1 MKVAVTGGLGFIG
14 NYLTKKL
21 LESGHDVL
29 VLDIRDDKVPK
40 GAEFCKLDITNLD
53 QTVQGLGDIDVVY
66 HLAGTVLEVAR
77 KNPHLSASLDIL
89 GTANV
94 LEASVKKGVKKV
106 VSASS
111 FYVYDGLPTNL
122 HVDEKQR
129 LEIFNAEMFGVGK
142 LVGERLILEY
152 NRKYGLDYV
161 ILRYG
166 PAYGPNNRCSCLI
179 YDFVMA
185 GICGNP
191 IVIWGQGQRKNQYTY
206 VKDIAEGSVASLSS
220 KNEVFNLVSPEQ
232 VTIRQIAELLVRKY
246 GFTVNYNLNKPEGP
260 SMPFMSSE
268 KAIKEL
274 NWKPTPLE
282 KGIDK
287 TIEVL
292 KTSSRLP

>member
-1 MKVAVTGGLGFIG
+1 MKIAVTGGLGFIG
-14 NYLTKKL
+14 NYLTKQL

-29 VLDIRDDKVPK
+29 VLDVREDKVPE
-40 GAEFCKLDITNLD
+40 GADFRRLDITNLD
-53 QTVQGLGDIDVVY
+53 QTLLSLGDIDVVY
-66 HLAGTVLEVAR
+66 HLAGTVLDMAR

-106 VSASS
+106 VYASS
-111 FYVYDGLPTNL
+111 FYVYDGLPAHEN
-122 HVDEKQR
+122 VDEKQR
-129 LEIFNAEMFGVGK
+129 LDVFKAEIFGVGK
-142 LVGERLILEY
+142 LVGERLIIEY

-161 ILRYG
+161 LLRFG

-191 IVIWGQGQRKNQYTY
+191 IVIWGSGQRKNQYTY
-206 VKDIAEGSVASLSS
+206 VKDIAEGSMASLSS

-232 VTIRQIAELLVRKY
+232 VTIRQIADLLVKKY
-246 GFTVNYNLNKPEGP
+246 GFTVKYDLNKPEGS

-274 NWKPTPLE
+274 NWKPTPLD
-282 KGIDK
+282 KGIEDTVK
-287 TIEVL
+287 VL
-292 KTSSRLP
+292 RASSHRP